1 MTDNESDNDNDND
14 YGKGGMLPIQLLVPL
29 FFYIQ
34 NSHFIMVMIHDLSH
48 DLAKNKTIVKKKQL

>member
-1 MTDNESDNDNDND
+1 MMDNESDNDNNN

-34 NSHFIMVMIHDLSH
+34 NSDFIMVMIL
-48 DLAKNKTIVKKKQL
+48 